1 MDENSLT
8 NIVGISAGIFTAVS
22 LLPQIVK
29 IIKEKQARDISL
41 FYLAVL
47 FLGLVL
53 WTYYGVL
60 KKHAPII
67 ATNAVSLVLNITMI
81 ILGLIYK
88 HKDVKS

>member
-1 MDENSLT
+1 MDESSLT

-29 IIKEKQARDISL
+29 IIKEKKARDISL
-41 FYLAVL
+41 FYLVVL

-60 KKHAPII
+60 KKDVPII
-67 ATNAVSLVLNITMI
+67 ATNAFSLLLNITMI
-81 ILGLIYK
+81 VLGMIYK